1 MALPTLPEF
10 PPLFFI
16 IIIIILQPCLQVCSY
31 FSIMKDDG
39 WRRKVSLEALLILCN
54 ALGVSY
60 TWLMRDLSPGPAT
73 SRDKAAALSK
83 MPATVI

>member
-39 WRRKVSLEALLILCN
+39 
-54 ALGVSY
+54 
-60 TWLMRDLSPGPAT
+60 
-73 SRDKAAALSK
+73 
-83 MPATVI
+83 